1 MNMKRKIYYCIPKDL
16 EPGRYKC
23 NLKITNSRKRYLI
36 VNLQRVRK
44 DKDNER

>member
-1 MNMKRKIYYCIPKDL
+1 MKRKIYYNIPKDL

-23 NLKITNSRKRYLI
+23 NFKVTDSGKRYLI